1 MGIHVCHGFLLLLFL
16 PSPPC
21 RELKAARLA
30 QTLTKDQPLG
40 SAKLQESETSS
51 KQKRLVGGKS
61 CRSFSF
67 TLGY

>member
-1 MGIHVCHGFLLLLFL
+1 MHNVVFLLLLFL
-16 PSPPC
+16 PPPPC

-30 QTLTKDQPLG
+30 QTLMKDQPLG

-51 KQKRLVGGKS
+51 KQNSKRLVGGKS

>member
-1 MGIHVCHGFLLLLFL
+1 MTWFSSF
-16 PSPPC
+16 PFPSSPPC

-30 QTLTKDQPLG
+30 QTLMKDQALG

-51 KQKRLVGGKS
+51 KQKSKRLVGGKS